1 MPKIYAFKSK
11 SVHKVQNKSNWTTL
25 SEWGYKQMLDFVK
38 LNNTGQLIKDIEQLK
53 AHYQDVRQQDL
64 EIIDLVNQRRDFGR
78 QEDRGINFEKYLDK
92 IVVEDSLMKKY
103 LNAWN
108 DMRPTKNQEKQLE
121 VLSNVDGG
129 SYRELNID
137 LASRIEKLDF
147 KPTHNLF
154 DLVEQVMKR
163 YDLLSAVDYHTYNT
177 KKIEKLW
184 AKVVEYV
191 NLIDVTVVSK
201 KNK

>member
-1 MPKIYAFKSK
+1 
-11 SVHKVQNKSNWTTL
+11 
-25 SEWGYKQMLDFVK
+25 
-38 LNNTGQLIKDIEQLK
+38 
-53 AHYQDVRQQDL
+53 
-64 EIIDLVNQRRDFGR
+64 
-78 QEDRGINFEKYLDK
+78 
-92 IVVEDSLMKKY
+92 
-103 LNAWN
+103 
-108 DMRPTKNQEKQLE
+108 MRPTKNQEKQLE

-163 YDLLSAVDYHTYNT
+163 YDLLSVVDYHTYNT

-184 AKVVEYV
+184 TKVVEYV

>member
-1 MPKIYAFKSK
+1 ME
-11 SVHKVQNKSNWTTL
+11 SV
-25 SEWGYKQMLDFVK
+25 G
-38 LNNTGQLIKDIEQLK
+38 
-53 AHYQDVRQQDL
+53 
-64 EIIDLVNQRRDFGR
+64 
-78 QEDRGINFEKYLDK
+78 KYLDK

-184 AKVVEYV
+184 TKVVEYV